1 MEAMIGIIAGVVLY
15 VVVSGVIIWTV
26 SKFNLGLHVESFA
39 WAMAAGAL
47 IGVATNVIMNVIP
60 ANNDILHLVTNLVVS
75 ALVIYAC
82 GALLKGMT
90 VKGYGGAL
98 LAAVG
103 IAVVSYLL
111 VLIVLG
117 GAFIIGQTTASKA
130 RGGSV
135 SANLIVL

>member
-1 MEAMIGIIAGVVLY
+1 MEAIIGIIVGVVLSA
-15 VVVSGVIIWTV
+15 VIAGVIIWTV
-26 SKFNLGLHVESFA
+26 SKLNLGLHVESFG

-47 IGVATNVIMNVIP
+47 IGVATNVIMKVIP
-60 ANNDILHLVTNLVVS
+60 ASNDIFHLVTNLVVS
-75 ALVIYAC
+75 ALVIYAS

-103 IAVVSYLL
+103 IAVVSYVL

-117 GAFIIGQTTASKA
+117 GAFIIGQTTAS
-130 RGGSV
+130 
-135 SANLIVL
+135 